1 MLLNDVITGL
11 SGGGGGGQGSGGQ
24 KRPGNGEEMRRY
36 GRRGRKGEV
45 KEGGV
50 C

>member
-11 SGGGGGGQGSGGQ
+11 SGGGVGGRGVVDKRGSA
-24 KRPGNGEEMRRY
+24 MRRY
-36 GRRGRKGEV
+36 GQRGRKGEV